1 MYYILSFLFIPN
13 GSRVLP
19 LSMKYASLAFRTMS
33 LVDLISRDLF

>member
-19 LSMKYASLAFRTMS
+19 LWMKHASLAYFRT
-33 LVDLISRDLF
+33 LLLDL